1 MAKLF
6 GKLSL
11 IPKTGK
17 KYTERGRIIMKNT
30 TMTSMAT
37 AAVGAAMGAA
47 AVYVA
52 TQDKRQMRKT
62 MNKVTRGA
70 EKAMKELDHMI
81 SQYTR

>member
-11 IPKTGK
+11 IPKSGK
-17 KYTERGRIIMKNT
+17 NHTERRRFIMKNT
-30 TMTSMAT
+30 AMTGMAT

-47 AVYVA
+47 AMYVA